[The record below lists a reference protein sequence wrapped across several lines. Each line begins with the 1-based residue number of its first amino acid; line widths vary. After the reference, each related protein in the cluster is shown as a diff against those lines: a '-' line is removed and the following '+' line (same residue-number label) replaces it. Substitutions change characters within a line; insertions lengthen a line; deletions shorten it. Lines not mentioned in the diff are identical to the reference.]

1 MQARRQAL
9 AVAGGLIVALAATGP
24 AAARQS
30 GEQVYKSACMEC
42 HATGVDKAP
51 KFGDRKEWASR
62 IREGQA
68 LLTAEGWL
76 GVRKMPARGGKP
88 ELTLA
93 EFADAVA
100 FMARSAGADW
110 KDPDE
115 KMLARIAAQEKKI
128 LDRRKAKKS

>member
-1 MQARRQAL
+1 MRVWKRASVVAAGVVCSLVL
-9 AVAGGLIVALAATGP
+9 AGT
-24 AAARQS
+24 AAAQKS
-30 GEQVYKSACMEC
+30 GEQVYKSACIEC

-68 LLTAEGWL
+68 PLTAEGWL

-93 EFADAVA
+93 EFSDAVA

-115 KMLARIAAQEKKI
+115 KMLARIAAQEKKL